1 MDITTDIMTI
11 AFIII
16 IIIFLIFG
24 AIALI
29 NEIVTLFRNAKNNK
43 NVQEIEFNKNND
55 VNNQN
60 IVIGTNVDGA
70 LSITFAVMSM
80 MLLPVF
86 FVGLP
91 LGIAA
96 CVFGIKG
103 MKNRNP
109 YVGTSIFGFFFSFI
123 SIGYN
128 MIFGIIIIFM
138 FGTGYIIIE
147 FMNQMFK
154 SIASFNS

>member
-1 MDITTDIMTI
+1 MDITTNIMTI

-16 IIIFLIFG
+16 IILFLILG

-29 NEIVTLFRNAKNNK
+29 NEIVSLFRNAKNK
-43 NVQEIEFNKNND
+43 DSVQEINFNKDYN
-55 VNNQN
+55 VNNHDV
-60 IVIGTNVDGA
+60 VIGTNVDGA
-70 LSITFAVMSM
+70 LSITFAIMSI

-86 FVGLP
+86 IIGLP

-103 MKNRNP
+103 MKNKNP

-128 MIFGIIIIFM
+128 IFFGVIIIFM
-138 FGTGYIIIE
+138 FGTGYILIE